1 MSVVT
6 LELLN
11 DNALNL
17 LRQLESM
24 QIVRFVNSDIKKPKK
39 SASKSRFAGTISKET
54 ATLLLNH
61 VEQSR
66 NEWENR

>member
-17 LRQLESM
+17 LKQLEAM
-24 QIVRFVNSDIKKPKK
+24 QIIRFIQADIKKNKK
-39 SASKSRFAGTISKET
+39 STSKSRFVGTISKQT
-54 ATLLLNH
+54 ATMLLEH

-66 NEWENR
+66 NEWENH